1 MAGGD
6 RQPRRWPTILRL
18 RGFSGMASKSA
29 VSRRFVRRT
38 AGELEALL
46 GRDHPHR
53 AVALTDLHCVACTRG
68 P

>member
-1 MAGGD
+1 MAGAD
-6 RQPRRWPTILRL
+6 ASPAVADDPAPAC
-18 RGFSGMASKSA
+18 FPGMASKSA